1 MTEELCRRD
10 SLESAIDIAMF
21 LKMMMSSS
29 LLVAIMVRQEALV
42 VVPALEVMVNW
53 FETSLYVYPYT
64 LHRKS
69 ITQNREL
76 LNSASWISK
85 D

>member
-10 SLESAIDIAMF
+10 SLESAIDIAML

-29 LLVAIMVRQEALV
+29 LLVAAMVRQEALV
-42 VVPALEVMVNW
+42 VVPALEVMGNW

-64 LHRKS
+64 L
-69 ITQNREL
+69 Q
-76 LNSASWISK
+76 SK

>member
-1 MTEELCRRD
+1 MTEELYRRD

-29 LLVAIMVRQEALV
+29 LLVAIMVRQEAFV

-53 FETSLYVYPYT
+53 FETSLYVYP
-64 LHRKS
+64 
-69 ITQNREL
+69 
-76 LNSASWISK
+76 
-85 D
+85 